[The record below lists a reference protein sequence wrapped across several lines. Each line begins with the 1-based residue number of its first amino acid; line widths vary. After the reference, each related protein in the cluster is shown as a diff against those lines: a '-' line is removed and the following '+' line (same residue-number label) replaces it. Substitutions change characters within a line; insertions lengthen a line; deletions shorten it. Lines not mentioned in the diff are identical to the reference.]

1 MNKISINVYKENENW
16 VAVAPDRLGGS
27 KSPDPEKAVCE
38 VLNLAF
44 KADEQL
50 EKIGV
55 SHDDLIHDMSLARER
70 KIMKNQFFKLLIGFG
85 FPIGAITIAMIFVT
99 GHLANTIWDRAE
111 PSGFFE
117 NDIKELAL
125 PAHSSSGSRVDLK
138 SSQWC

>member
-16 VAVAPDRLGGS
+16 VAVAPDRLVGS

-70 KIMKNQFFKLLIGFG
+70 KIMKNQFLNYLSALVFQLVQLL
-85 FPIGAITIAMIFVT
+85 
-99 GHLANTIWDRAE
+99 L
-111 PSGFFE
+111 
-117 NDIKELAL
+117 
-125 PAHSSSGSRVDLK
+125 
-138 SSQWC
+138 Q

>member
-1 MNKISINVYKENENW
+1 M
-16 VAVAPDRLGGS
+16 
-27 KSPDPEKAVCE
+27 
-38 VLNLAF
+38 LNLAF

-99 GHLANTIWDRAE
+99 GHLANTIWDRAAE
-111 PSGFFE
+111 TFRLLLK

-125 PAHSSSGSRVDLK
+125 PAHSSSGSRVDLRSLASGVNEIMLPAAEELNPTFRALTETDARGVVLK
-138 SSQWC
+138 Q